1 MSLKNYLK
9 NLPDY
14 WSANFL
20 AFVSLFCV
28 LFTLYA
34 VVRSNIG
41 VSEFDIF
48 DVLHLEFFVMYYI
61 LNSSILGFGLLF
73 MIFPLSIPFV
83 FLLKS
88 GSKKSILLSFLGLI
102 LTFIAILFIV
112 GECYIA
118 QTFLG
123 AFLILGD
130 TYSHTFQIF
139 LPLFIAIPIFCI
151 IDCKKNCLIPNT
163 FLTNNKFY
171 RFFVNYFFY
180 YFWLMYIPFM
190 LGLIFCLYCYIG
202 VHYH

>member
-34 VVRSNIG
+34 VVRSNLG
-41 VSEFDIF
+41 VSKFDIF
-48 DVLHLEFFVMYYI
+48 DFLHPTCFVMYYI
-61 LNSSILGFGLLF
+61 LNFSILGFGLLF

-83 FLLKS
+83 YLLKP
-88 GSKKSILLSFLGLI
+88 GSKKRILISFLGLI

-112 GECYIA
+112 GYYYIV
-118 QTFLG
+118 QTDIG
-123 AFLILGD
+123 AFVALGGF
-130 TYSHTFQIF
+130 YSNTFQIF

-151 IDCKKNCLIPNT
+151 FDYKKNCLIQNT

-171 RFFVNYFFY
+171 RFFVSYFFY

-190 LGLIFCLYCYIG
+190 LGLLWCAS
-202 VHYH
+202 